1 MGSIDDLL
9 AVQVLDT
16 RIDQLRHQRA
26 TMAQRAAL
34 VACIADL
41 VAARGASEECGGRL
55 KALTSSQK
63 EAEDHASLLE
73 DKAVEVNTALY
84 DGSITS
90 HKELESLQ
98 AEHRQLKEHQAQF
111 EDRALEFMELAEPVE
126 AEMAGCRS
134 AVEDLISL
142 QASLEQEI
150 VVAEAE
156 LDVQIA
162 DVVAERA
169 AAVAGV
175 PADVVTLYDGLRQQQ
190 GGIAVARLTGARCE
204 GCHLEIP
211 SAELEAVRRAPVDA
225 AVTCPECGRLLVR

>member
-1 MGSIDDLL
+1 MSSIDDLL

-34 VACIADL
+34 VACVADL
-41 VAARGASEECGGRL
+41 VRARAVLEECAGRL
-55 KALTSSQK
+55 KALRSSQK

-73 DKAVEVNTALY
+73 DKATEVNTALY

-111 EDRALEFMELAEPVE
+111 EDQAIEYMELAEPVE
-126 AEMAGCRS
+126 EELAGCT
-134 AVEDLISL
+134 VVVDDLVAL
-142 QASLEQEI
+142 QAALEAEI
-150 VVAEAE
+150 LVAEAE

-162 DVVAERA
+162 EQTEERA
-169 AAVAGV
+169 DAVDGV
-175 PADVVTLYDGLRQQQ
+175 PVDVVTLYDGLRKQQ
-190 GGIAVARLTGARCE
+190 GGVAVARLTGARCD

-211 SAELEAVRRAPVDA
+211 SAELEAIRRAPADS
-225 AVTCPECGRLLVR
+225 AVTCPDCGRLLVR

>member
-34 VACIADL
+34 VAATAEEL
-41 VAARGASEECGGRL
+41 RGRSAVDECAGRL
-55 KALTSSQK
+55 KALRRSQK

-73 DKAVEVNTALY
+73 DKAKGVNTALY

-98 AEHRQLKEHQAQF
+98 TEHRQLKEHQSQC
-111 EDRALEFMELAEPVE
+111 EDQAIEFMELAEPVE
-126 AEMAGCRS
+126 AELARYTI
-134 AVEDLISL
+134 VVDDLVALQSSL
-142 QASLEQEI
+142 QAEI
-150 VVAEAE
+150 LVAETE
-156 LDVQIA
+156 IDVQIA
-162 DVVAERA
+162 DRAQERSS
-169 AAVAGV
+169 AVAGV
-175 PADVVTLYDGLRQQQ
+175 PDDVVTLYDGLRKQQ
-190 GGIAVARLTGARCE
+190 GGVAVARLTGARCE

-211 SAELEAVRRAPVDA
+211 SAELEAIRRAPADT
-225 AVTCPECGRLLVR
+225 AVTCPDCGRLLVR